1 VSTSL
6 REYPIIIVDDE
17 PLARQAVARMLQTRF
32 PSFPILGEA
41 DSGPSGVALF
51 KDLRPSIVLM
61 DIRIPGFD
69 GLEASRRIL
78 KESPETQIIV
88 LSAFDDFKF
97 VQQALHDGV
106 LGYLLKPVRVDSLK
120 ELLEKAIEKI
130 RGLESREKDRKDIR
144 LFRSLAVREQVSS
157 FIYGSKGGIPAADF
171 AELSHPHIRYGYFLV
186 FHSEGDFKLNFE
198 EIRKV
203 NQSLD
208 RLSGCHPGNWMGKYL
223 SVFIR
228 TENDESESWRSEAE
242 FLSREITHLIRD
254 ITGTRVSS
262 GIGPISDGPE
272 NFSDSFRIAFD
283 SLQDEGV
290 SVNVNYSGRYNDKYP
305 VEKESVFLQACR
317 ASDGTA
323 ALKAAENLIDDLISP
338 DASLMDARFAVTEF
352 LIVFRRE
359 WESLS
364 GTPKRRA
371 MANLL
376 REALLCNEY
385 DVLREWFLLVVRDLI
400 RNMIDSGSS
409 ADGGREELILRKVR
423 HYIDLNNLRE
433 VSLESTAESVGITP
447 SYLSRLFKEKTGQH
461 FHDYVFDRRL
471 ASAAGLLKE
480 TNLTSGEIAYQVGYG
495 DVAYFS
501 RIFRKRYGSSPRDY
515 RRNR

>member
-1 VSTSL
+1 M
-6 REYPIIIVDDE
+6 REYPLIIVDDE
-17 PLARQAVARMLQTRF
+17 PLARQAVARILETRF

-41 DSGPSGVALF
+41 DSGPGGVALF
-51 KDLRPSIVLM
+51 KDLRPCIVLM

-69 GLEASRRIL
+69 GLEASRSIL
-78 KESPETQIIV
+78 RESPETQIIV

-97 VQQALHDGV
+97 VQQALHEGV
-106 LGYLLKPVRVDSLK
+106 LGYLLKPVRPESLN
-120 ELLEKAIEKI
+120 ELLEKAVERIS
-130 RGLESREKDRKDIR
+130 GMESRESERKDIR

-157 FIYGSKGGIPAADF
+157 FIYGSKGGIPASDF
-171 AELSHPHIRYGYFLV
+171 ADLSHPHIRYGYFLV
-186 FHSEGDFKLNFE
+186 FRSDGGFKLNSE
-198 EIRKV
+198 DLRKV
-203 NQSLD
+203 NRSMD
-208 RLSGCHPGNWMGKYL
+208 RLTGCHPGNWMGKYL
-223 SVFIR
+223 PVFIR
-228 TENDESESWRSEAE
+228 TENNDSESWKSEAA
-242 FLSREITHLIRD
+242 FLSREITHIIQD
-254 ITGTRVSS
+254 ITATRVSS
-262 GIGPISDGPE
+262 GAGPIAAGPE
-272 NFSDSFRIAFD
+272 NFGDSFRAAFD
-283 SLQDEGV
+283 SLQDEG
-290 SVNVNYSGRYNDKYP
+290 SLQKTLSSRGLDDNYP
-305 VEKESVFLQACR
+305 IEKESVFLQACR

-323 ALKAAENLIDDLISP
+323 AFKAAEDLIDDLISP
-338 DASLMDARFAVTEF
+338 DATLMDARFAVTEF

-400 RNMIDSGSS
+400 RNMIDTGRSAGGS
-409 ADGGREELILRKVR
+409 REELILRKVK
-423 HYIDLNNLRE
+423 HYIDLNKLRD
-433 VSLESTAESVGITP
+433 VSLEASAESVGITP
-447 SYLSRLFKEKTGQH
+447 SYLSRVFKEKTGQH
-461 FHDYVFDRRL
+461 FHDYVLNRRL

-480 TNLTSGEIAYQVGYG
+480 TNLTSREIAYQVGYG

>member
-1 VSTSL
+1 MNTSL
-6 REYPIIIVDDE
+6 QEYPLIIVDDE
-17 PLARQAVARMLQTRF
+17 PLARQAVAGILQARF

-51 KDLRPSIVLM
+51 KKLRPCIVLM

-69 GLEASRRIL
+69 GLEASRSIL
-78 KESPETQIIV
+78 KETPETQIIV

-106 LGYLLKPVRVDSLK
+106 LGYLLKPVRPESLK
-120 ELLEKAIEKI
+120 ELLEKAVERISS
-130 RGLESREKDRKDIR
+130 LESRESEKKDIR
-144 LFRSLAVREQVSS
+144 LFRSLAVREQVST
-157 FIYGSKGGIPAADF
+157 FIYGSKGGIPASDF
-171 AELSHPHIRYGYFLV
+171 AELSHPPIRYGYFLV
-186 FHSEGDFKLNFE
+186 FRSDGGYKLNSE
-198 EIRKV
+198 DIRKV
-203 NQSLD
+203 NKSLD
-208 RLSGCHPGNWMGKYL
+208 RLSGCLPGNWMGKYL
-223 SVFIR
+223 PVFIR
-228 TENDESESWRSEAE
+228 TDNNDSESWKSEAE
-242 FLSREITHLIRD
+242 FLSREITHIIRN
-254 ITGTRVSS
+254 ITGSRVSS
-262 GIGPISDGPE
+262 GVGPVAIGPE
-272 NFSDSFRIAFD
+272 NFGDSFRIAFD
-283 SLQDEGV
+283 SLQDDGV
-290 SVNVNYSGRYNDKYP
+290 SRNTNYSGRYSDTYP

-323 ALKAAENLIDDLISP
+323 AFKAAENLIDDLISP

-364 GTPKRRA
+364 GTPKRRV

-400 RNMIDSGSS
+400 RNMIDTGSS
-409 ADGGREELILRKVR
+409 AGGGREELILRKVK
-423 HYIDLNNLRE
+423 HYIDLNKLRE
-433 VSLESTAESVGITP
+433 VSLEASAESVGITP
-447 SYLSRLFKEKTGQH
+447 SYLSRVFKEKTGQH
-461 FHDYVFDRRL
+461 FHDYVLDRRL

-480 TNLTSGEIAYQVGYG
+480 TNLSSGEIAYQVGYG